1 MDHQRKL
8 EDLSIQN
15 HLQLSTNDR
24 LFYSKYLYRLTIELY
39 SYRYP
44 DLMYV
49 KTVDHNAFTVDT
61 TAEINFLHAIRT
73 YAHKNSD
80 RVRLEYKNV
89 NYYTSDMNRLQT
101 MIDYVNKLKE
111 KETIAQDRNLLELIE
126 IKYFPG
132 NATDRNIRYRK
143 KRLPYGKYKF
153 QILGDRMD
161 REEYESWCDWAI
173 QYPKDIELPRSKYN
187 KHWGI
192 WSGESIGYVTNEK
205 MLQLINFKLGPKLN
219 KIIEFQIKED
229 IHK

>member
-61 TAEINFLHAIRT
+61 TAEINFLQAIRT

-101 MIDYVNKLKE
+101 
-111 KETIAQDRNLLELIE
+111 RNL
-126 IKYFPG
+126 
-132 NATDRNIRYRK
+132 TV
-143 KRLPYGKYKF
+143 
-153 QILGDRMD
+153 M
-161 REEYESWCDWAI
+161 
-173 QYPKDIELPRSKYN
+173 
-187 KHWGI
+187 
-192 WSGESIGYVTNEK
+192 
-205 MLQLINFKLGPKLN
+205 
-219 KIIEFQIKED
+219 
-229 IHK
+229 